1 MESERGRLFNEL
13 LEIEDDLDLFD
24 ETIDGVY
31 FWERIRKKVYDRIHQ
46 QVAEESKSSS
56 SPLPKRTE
64 YYRALRNVGT
74 NIFFKN
80 PYLESEKDVLVFGY
94 ERRKK
99 LSDGYWWDIIADP
112 LLEELKMDWVLYE
125 KPRLHEHKKP
135 PKTEHIRYWDLI
147 HYYPK
152 FLDEFNISELYL
164 TRDERNLLER
174 LEQDIESRFD
184 ARVDVT
190 DLTSTILF
198 KRRHRLPQYKKI
210 LRKVD
215 PKVVL
220 LAKSGRFT
228 FIEACREM
236 GIPTVKLQTALRSA
250 YNPKYSYPGDD
261 RVHRTFA
268 DYVFVWGQET
278 KDRIPYPVPE
288 ENIRV
293 VGFPFLE
300 MQKRKYANTQ
310 TKDQVLFISQ
320 PTIGERLSKFAVEL
334 QQSITDECLNIV
346 YKLHPSENANWES
359 TYPWLKNSGIEVVPP
374 GGTPLYKL
382 LTESSDVIGVDSTVL
397 YEATNFDNSIYI
409 VEPANLERLSSLL
422 DANYATVVNSPSDVI
437 SGRKSCNDRS
447 NRDSSYFF
455 QTSSFEN
462 IVHELCLIKN

>member
-13 LEIEDDLDLFD
+13 LEMEDDLDLFD

-94 ERRKK
+94 ERRKR

-112 LLEELKMDWVLYE
+112 LLEELEMDWVLYE

-152 FLDEFNISELYL
+152 FLEEFNLSRWNL
-164 TRDERNLLER
+164 TRGERNVLER
-174 LEQDIESRFD
+174 LEREIESRFD
-184 ARVDVT
+184 ASVDVT
-190 DLTSTILF
+190 DLTSTILS

-210 LRKVD
+210 LRRVD
-215 PKVVL
+215 PKVVI

-228 FIEACREM
+228 FIEACKELD
-236 GIPTVKLQTALRSA
+236 IPTVKLQTALRSA

-278 KDRIPYPVPE
+278 KDRIPYPVNE

-300 MQKRKYANTQ
+300 MQKRKYENTK
-310 TKDQVLFISQ
+310 TKNQVLFISQ

-334 QQSITDECLNIV
+334 QQSITDESINIV
-346 YKLHPSENANWES
+346 YKLHPSEDATWES
-359 TYPWLKNSGIEVVPP
+359 TYPWLENSGIEVVPP

-382 LTESSDVIGVDSTVL
+382 LSESSDIVGVDSTVL
-397 YEATNFDNSIYI
+397 YEAINFNNAIYI
-409 VEPANLERLSSLL
+409 VEPANLERLSNLVELGHAGTIIEPEELVDNVHQSGRRASR
-422 DANYATVVNSPSDVI
+422 DNTFFFQQNSIKQIIRELESI
-437 SGRKSCNDRS
+437 SG
-447 NRDSSYFF
+447 
-455 QTSSFEN
+455 
-462 IVHELCLIKN
+462 